1 MKEITVLV
9 DKSGSMNVLGKNAIT
24 NDLVKFLHLYPEMNS
39 CDEKLTFI
47 QQDWDGSNEE
57 LNSICQNLKYFV
69 ILTDGY
75 TCNDNCESTLQAFS
89 LDEDKHFAIVLVG
102 ADAFFRQINTEKKIS
117 VFRAADINVV
127 ADNFSRK

>member
-9 DKSGSMNVLGKNAIT
+9 DKSGSMNVLGKKFICE
-24 NDLVKFLHLYPEMNS
+24 DLLKFLHLYPQINS
-39 CDEKLTFI
+39 CENDLSFT

-57 LNSICQNLKYFV
+57 LNNICQNLKYFV

-75 TCNDNCESTLQAFS
+75 TCNDNCESTLQALS
-89 LDEDKHFAIVLVG
+89 LDEDKHFEIVLVG

-117 VFRAADINVV
+117 VFRAADINIV